1 MTGTKRP
8 DQAENPKR
16 DALPRRPAKG
26 AHGKRSPLLWLGGG
40 LAAICLAGALLVA
53 AASLLRPTP
62 AAMLPTL
69 APTAAAVV
77 QVPIT
82 TTATAEP
89 TATPLPTATPE
100 PLQVSLLAPLAG
112 IVVDAGAPL
121 ELVISATDAVGLRS
135 IDITANGQIVGSHN
149 GNGQTA
155 LTINQQWSPMQAGSQ
170 RLVVTAV
177 SRTGESIS
185 SEAVTIRVVDRAML
199 ARNAHIFA
207 HVEANVTEIRG
218 LAPLTA
224 VEPILMSRTG
234 LRQRLQEGT
243 YYSREDAL
251 HDLLILYSF
260 DFVPRTFDL
269 YALAHRYFGDSIAG
283 FYDPATKE
291 MVIISSSRDVNALE
305 QWVYAH
311 EFMHAL
317 QDQHFGLAFVS
328 DTSIGNE
335 QQLARRALA
344 EGEAELLQRLYVDGG
359 YFSRDD
365 LIEIFN
371 ISQRMRQ
378 RDVAYM
384 PPVLVNSFLF
394 PYTSGLEFVETLY
407 QRGGWTA
414 VTTAWQNPPQS
425 TEQILHPQRY
435 LAGDTPQLVTLP
447 PLTDTLGV
455 GWDLITEEVFGEFY
469 LREFLSQRLSE
480 AEVDAAATGWGG
492 DRYAVYWQAE
502 QDHVVML
509 LRHTWDTLQDSHQ
522 FASAFINYATRS
534 YGSQQTAPDDAA
546 TCWQTVEMICLYQDG
561 SQTLIVRAPA
571 DLVVAIAGEV
581 R

>member
-1 MTGTKRP
+1 MNSSERREEAVISEPGAP
-8 DQAENPKR
+8 
-16 DALPRRPAKG
+16 PRRAAKRAPG
-26 AHGKRSPLLWLGGG
+26 NRSLVLWLGGG
-40 LAAICLAGALLVA
+40 LGAICLATILLVA
-53 AASLLRPTP
+53 AGSWLRPQP
-62 AAMLPTL
+62 AATLPTL
-69 APTAAAVV
+69 APTAAAVAPAPA
-77 QVPIT
+77 QA
-82 TTATAEP
+82 TATTEP

-100 PLQVSLLAPLAG
+100 PLQVTLLMPLPG
-112 IVVDAGAPL
+112 LVVDAGSL
-121 ELVISATDAVGLRS
+121 VELVVSATDAVGLRS
-135 IDITANGQIVGSHN
+135 VNITANGQNVGSHD
-149 GNGQTA
+149 GRGQTA
-155 LTINQQWSPMQAGSQ
+155 LTVNQEWAPMQAGSQ

-185 SEAVTIRVVDRAML
+185 SAPVTIRVVDRAML

-207 HVEANVTEIRG
+207 RVEANVTEIRG

-224 VEPILMSRTG
+224 VDPILMSRTE

-251 HDLLILYSF
+251 HDLLVLYSF
-260 DFVPRTFDL
+260 DFVPRHFDL
-269 YALAHRYFGDSIAG
+269 YGLAHRYFGDNIAG

-335 QQLARRALA
+335 RQLARRALA
-344 EGEAELLQRLYVDGG
+344 EGEAELLQKLYVERG
-359 YFSRDD
+359 YFDREE

-378 RDVAYM
+378 REVTGI
-384 PPVLVNSFLF
+384 PPVLINSFLF
-394 PYTSGLEFVETLY
+394 PYTAGLDFVETVY
-407 QRGGWTA
+407 GRGGWAA
-414 VTTAWQNPPQS
+414 VTAAWHNPPQS

-435 LAGDTPQLVTLP
+435 LAGDTPQLVSLP

-455 GWDLITEEVFGEFY
+455 GWELITEDVFGEFY
-469 LREFLSQRLSE
+469 LREFLAQRLNQ
-480 AEVDAAATGWGG
+480 AEVDVAATGWGG
-492 DRYAVYWQAE
+492 DRYAVYWHAD
-502 QDHVVML
+502 QDQVVMV
-509 LRHTWDTLQDSHQ
+509 LRHAWDTLQDANQ
-522 FASAFINYATRS
+522 FAGAFGNYAARR
-534 YGSQQTAPDDAA
+534 YGAQQAARPDGAL
-546 TCWQTVEMICLYQDG
+546 CWQTIEMVCFYQHG

-571 DLVVAIAGEV
+571 DLVVAIADEA